1 MIMTGVNM
9 KDINLLIEKLKMVT
23 SAGQSDKTLKLVVD
37 DIVKFYCDNFELQI
51 DEVAI
56 LLTDKDNMVLSF
68 AAPEHLVNAGMIPIS
83 SPDAFAARVFKM
95 NRGMI
100 ENNFNQMKHL
110 HLFEYI
116 KGPGDKIRKIWKMMS
131 TILRSGDVK
140 FGIVEL
146 SRKGDTAHE
155 SGDDFSPENLEFLES
170 SIREF
175 APYVLKVLPGDFR
188 GKLI

>member
-1 MIMTGVNM
+1 MMGTGANM

-23 SAGQSDKTLKLVVD
+23 SAGHTEKTFKSVVD
-37 DIVKFYCDNFELQI
+37 DIVKFYCDNFELQN

-56 LLTDKDNMVLSF
+56 LLTDKDNMILSF
-68 AAPEHLVNAGMIPIS
+68 AAPEYLVDAGMIPIT
-83 SPDAFAARVFKM
+83 SPDAFAARVYKM

-116 KGPGDKIRKIWKMMS
+116 KGPGDKVRRIWKMMS
-131 TILRSGDVK
+131 TILRNGDLK
-140 FGIVEL
+140 FGIIEL
-146 SRKGDTAHE
+146 SRKGGSMDEAGE
-155 SGDDFSPENLEFLES
+155 DFSVENLEFLES

-175 APYVLKVLPGDFR
+175 APYFLKVLPGDFR
-188 GKLI
+188 GKLV

>member
-1 MIMTGVNM
+1 M

-23 SAGQSDKTLKLVVD
+23 SAGHSDKTFRLVVD
-37 DIVKFYCDNFELQI
+37 DIVKFYCDNFEMQT
-51 DEVAI
+51 DEVAV
-56 LLTDKDNMVLSF
+56 LLTDRDNMVLSF
-68 AAPEHLVNAGMIPIS
+68 AAPEHLVDAGMIPIS

-116 KGPGDKIRKIWKMMS
+116 KGPGDTVRKIWKMMS

-140 FGIVEL
+140 FGIIEL
-146 SRKGDTAHE
+146 SRKGATLNE
-155 SGDDFSPENLEFLES
+155 TGDDFNPDNLEFLES

-175 APYVLKVLPGDFR
+175 APYFLKVLPGDFR
-188 GKLI
+188 GKLV